1 MIKALLFFLRK
12 ISFIVRKEL
21 LASIKD
27 PKTQTLLIV
36 PVIVQSL
43 LFGYAA
49 TYDLDRVPY
58 AVLDQSRSI
67 YSQRLLDM
75 LDGFG
80 IFRRTASLSG
90 TDQISQAIDSDE
102 AMLVISIPS
111 DFANK
116 IAGGREAAVQV
127 IADGRNTTSAG
138 VALGYFSSIADRF
151 NSELHG
157 RVSIAEADTVVW
169 YNPNLISRWMFMPA
183 LLAMLSYIQIMLLSG
198 LSVAREKEQGTF
210 DQLLATPLTPMEI
223 LIGKAIPPLLIGT
236 VQITFVLLVTLF
248 WFRVPLAGSAI
259 SLYITLWIFLIS
271 CIGIGL
277 SISALCSSMQQV
289 MVYCFVLMLPMV
301 LLSGMGTPVENMPEW
316 LQYLT
321 YANPVRFAVEA
332 VRRIYLEGCGL
343 ADVAFNFVPMLA
355 AAAVTLPAA
364 AWLFRNKLY

>member
-1 MIKALLFFLRK
+1 MEALLLFLRK
-12 ISFIVRKEL
+12 IRFIVHKEL
-21 LASIKD
+21 LATVKD

-49 TYDLDRVPY
+49 TYNLDQVPY
-58 AVLDQSRSI
+58 AVADQSRSM
-67 YSQRLLDM
+67 YSDRLLAK
-75 LDGFG
+75 LDGSS
-80 IFRRTASLSG
+80 IFRRTVSLTG
-90 TDQISQAIDSDE
+90 TGQIAEAIDSDE
-102 AMLVISIPS
+102 AMLVISIPP
-111 DFANK
+111 DFADK
-116 IAGGREAAVQV
+116 LTSGGQAVLQV
-127 IADGRNTTSAG
+127 ITDGRNTTSSG
-138 VALGYFSSIADRF
+138 VALGYVSAIVDSF
-151 NSELHG
+151 NKELHG
-157 RVSIAEADTVVW
+157 NVSIVEADTVVW

-198 LSVAREKEQGTF
+198 LSVSREKEQGTF
-210 DQLLATPLTPMEI
+210 DQLLVTPLSPMEI

-248 WFRVPLAGSAI
+248 WFKVPMAGSVF
-259 SLYITLWIFLIS
+259 SLYFTLWIFLLS

-289 MVYCFVLMLPMV
+289 MVYCFVLMMPMV

-321 YANPVRFAVEA
+321 YANPVRFVVEA
-332 VRRIYLEGCGL
+332 VRRIYFEGCGL
-343 ADVAFNFVPMLA
+343 ADIAFNFVPMLA
-355 AAAVTLPAA
+355 MAGITMPAA